1 MKGRL
6 KREERKKGRRERKG
20 GEKEREERKKGRRER
35 KGGEK
40 EREEKKKGG
49 EKKKEEEK
57 HHRGSNP
64 GPSAWK
70 VRTLTVDRPRLLIA
84 CTYYTDIYRESRLT

>member
-49 EKKKEEEK
+49 EKK
-57 HHRGSNP
+57 RRRRSITGD
-64 GPSAWK
+64 
-70 VRTLTVDRPRLLIA
+70 RTQDLPHGRLEL
-84 CTYYTDIYRESRLT
+84 